1 MLKNGGLLKY
11 IYNTIVCGCSQKNIA
26 VIFDMDGVIF
36 DSEKLSLICWNILA
50 EKLNLKN
57 IENVFFECIGASVLE
72 AEQKFNIAYK
82 NKHNFKDFK
91 REKTELYKQMYE
103 NGKLCLKP
111 GVIEILLFLKERG
124 IKIGLAT
131 STKAAVVNRELEDYN
146 IKQYFDVIICGDMVE
161 KCKPSPDVYLKACDA
176 LECKPE
182 FCYAIEDSYN
192 GIIAAKRARTNVI
205 MVPDL
210 VQGDDLEDKSSVIIM
225 QSLFDVIDYLKSVL
239 NGEKL
244 NE

>member
-1 MLKNGGLLKY
+1 MIN
-11 IYNTIVCGCSQKNIA
+11 INNSMVCGCNRKNIA

-36 DSEKLSLICWNILA
+36 DSEKLSLKCWKLLA
-50 EKLNLKN
+50 GKLNLKN
-57 IENVFFECIGASVLE
+57 IEDVFFESIGTSVQE

-82 NKHNFKDFK
+82 NEYNFEDFK

-103 NGKLCLKP
+103 NGKLYLKP
-111 GVIEILLFLKERG
+111 GAIEILSFLKECG

-131 STKAAVVNRELEDYN
+131 STKTAVVNRELEDYN
-146 IKQYFDVIICGDMVE
+146 IKHYFDVIICGDMVE
-161 KCKPSPDVYLKACDA
+161 KCKPSPDVYLKACEV

-182 FCYAIEDSYN
+182 ICYAIEDSYN
-192 GIIAAKRARTNVI
+192 GIVAAKRAGTNVI

-210 VQGDDLEDKSSVIIM
+210 KRYDELEYKSSVIIM

-239 NGEKL
+239 NGEKI
-244 NE
+244 